1 MVFYYETL
9 ICIYLMTK
17 DVELFLKLIAHLY
30 AFFVN
35 YMFRPFVCFHNF

>member
-30 AFFVN
+30 AFFCELYVQA
-35 YMFRPFVCFHNF
+35 FCLFS